1 MKFII
6 IFLFILSFH
15 SVSTFSGTKEY
26 TVGTGSEF
34 SFIQKNADPVKLFI
48 YFTESSFSKLGIEYY
63 FSSSGFMPVEAWQ
76 QFHLSI
82 SDTGLALDQG
92 YVLSKE
98 MSAPEIM
105 TKEFRENNDKG
116 VKVEDFFFSNL
127 SEIEKYKIGTEQ
139 IEVPAGKITTT
150 HYLKKRE
157 NQNVNFWISDKA
169 GSVGLVKLVS
179 DGNANQTYTIEL
191 VSLLKNVKAK
201 INPKIAVPL
210 TDKGRAFLGNIKK

>member
-1 MKFII
+1 
-6 IFLFILSFH
+6 LA
-15 SVSTFSGTKEY
+15 FSGTKEY
-26 TVGTGSEF
+26 TVGSGSEF
-34 SFIQKNADPVKLFI
+34 TFNQKNADPVHLFI

-63 FSSSGFMPVEAWQ
+63 FSSSGLMPVEAWQ

-82 SDTGLALDQG
+82 TDTGLSLDQG

-116 VKVEDFFFSNL
+116 VNVEDFFFSNL

-139 IEVPAGKITTT
+139 IEVPAGKITAT
-150 HYLKKRE
+150 HYLKKRD
-157 NQNVNFWISDKA
+157 NQIVNFWISDKA
-169 GSVGLVKLVS
+169 GSIGLVKLNS
-179 DGNANQTYTIEL
+179 QGDANQTYEIVL

-210 TDKGRAFLGNIKK
+210 SDKGRVFLGKSKK